1 MAKPFLEAGQKQ
13 TAFFKIGL
21 TGFDIQKDADRT
33 PVNVAIVLDRSGSMS
48 GQKLEH
54 AKQAAIQAVD
64 RLSNEDIVSVITYN
78 HTVNVLIP
86 ATKIS
91 DKNKINQQINTF

>member
-1 MAKPFLEAGQKQ
+1 
-13 TAFFKIGL
+13 
-21 TGFDIQKDADRT
+21 
-33 PVNVAIVLDRSGSMS
+33 MS

-91 DKNKINQQINTF
+91 DKNKINQQIRVSSLVATPLCSQELAKECS